1 MFIEGTDEES
11 PSRAPPSYRFR
22 PNGAI
27 RDGFSPAHWRRGFVE
42 LVETDPEVGSP
53 CALKAA
59 GYSRRMSTM
68 VVELYD
74 ALVSAGAPEEK
85 ARGAAQAM
93 SEESLAT
100 KADIT
105 RLEQVTKAEIARL
118 EQDIIRLEQTTK
130 ADIAKLEQVTKADI
144 AKLEQSTKAEIAKLE
159 RASSGDIARLEQATK
174 AESVKQEKSIRG
186 DIAKLERDIAK
197 VERELS
203 VVKWMTGAIV
213 AGVVSLVIK
222 SFFG

>member
-1 MFIEGTDEES
+1 
-11 PSRAPPSYRFR
+11 
-22 PNGAI
+22 
-27 RDGFSPAHWRRGFVE
+27 
-42 LVETDPEVGSP
+42 
-53 CALKAA
+53 
-59 GYSRRMSTM
+59 MSTM

-85 ARGAAQAM
+85 ARSAAQAM

-100 KADIT
+100 KADI
-105 RLEQVTKAEIARL
+105 
-118 EQDIIRLEQTTK
+118 
-130 ADIAKLEQVTKADI
+130 
-144 AKLEQSTKAEIAKLE
+144 AKLE
-159 RASSGDIARLEQATK
+159 RN
-174 AESVKQEKSIRG
+174 
-186 DIAKLERDIAK
+186 IAK

>member
-1 MFIEGTDEES
+1 
-11 PSRAPPSYRFR
+11 
-22 PNGAI
+22 
-27 RDGFSPAHWRRGFVE
+27 
-42 LVETDPEVGSP
+42 
-53 CALKAA
+53 
-59 GYSRRMSTM
+59 M

-85 ARGAAQAM
+85 ARVAAQAM

-100 KADIT
+100 KADIAH
-105 RLEQVTKAEIARL
+105 LQADIARL
-118 EQDIIRLEQTTK
+118 EQVTK
-130 ADIAKLEQVTKADI
+130 ADIAKLEQVTKA
-144 AKLEQSTKAEIAKLE
+144 EIAKLE
-159 RASSGDIARLEQATK
+159 RATSGDIARLEQATK

>member
-1 MFIEGTDEES
+1 
-11 PSRAPPSYRFR
+11 
-22 PNGAI
+22 
-27 RDGFSPAHWRRGFVE
+27 
-42 LVETDPEVGSP
+42 
-53 CALKAA
+53 
-59 GYSRRMSTM
+59 M

-85 ARGAAQAM
+85 ARVAAQAM

-100 KADIT
+100 KADIARLQADIA
-105 RLEQVTKAEIARL
+105 RLEQVTKAEIA
-118 EQDIIRLEQTTK
+118 
-130 ADIAKLEQVTKADI
+130 
-144 AKLEQSTKAEIAKLE
+144 KLE
-159 RASSGDIARLEQATK
+159 RAASGDIARLEQVTK
-174 AESVKQEKSIRG
+174 AEIV
-186 DIAKLERDIAK
+186 KLERVTKADIAK